1 MDHANLRGK
10 DPIDE
15 SRDTP
20 RSRFITVNRIRLH
33 YLDWGSPDKLPFVMC
48 HGGSAYAQWWDFV
61 ALAFRNRF
69 RVIAPDWRGHGESM
83 HAVPPAY
90 TTQDYVQDLSELTHS
105 LKIKDHI
112 LIGHSMGGH
121 NSMVYAADHAERL
134 RALILVDIEPG
145 YPENAVALLR
155 RLGNKPERMYDSLQE
170 AIGNFKVFPR
180 GSEMSAQK
188 LRYLAS
194 FAFAETDDGKWHAKL
209 DRKTLFREPVDAWS
223 MLPRITCPTLIVKGE
238 HSPVLTVK
246 KLDRMCASLP
256 DAHWVEVPGTHH
268 HVMHDNPPAFI
279 EVVEQFL
286 KRVL

>member
-10 DPIDE
+10 DSIDE
-15 SRDTP
+15 SSDTP
-20 RSRFITVNRIRLH
+20 RSRFITVNKIRLH

-61 ALAFRNRF
+61 APAFKDRF

-112 LIGHSMGGH
+112 LLGHSMGGH
-121 NSMVYAADHAERL
+121 NTMVYAADHAERL

-145 YPENAVALLR
+145 YPEAAVALLR
-155 RLGNKPERMYDSLQE
+155 RLGNKPEKIYNSLRE
-170 AIGNFKVFPR
+170 AIGSFKVFPR
-180 GSEMSAQK
+180 GSEMSVHK

-194 FAFAETDDGKWHAKL
+194 FAFEETEGKWHAKL

-223 MLPRITCPTLIVKGE
+223 VLPRITCPTLIVKGE
-238 HSPVLTVK
+238 HSPVLTAQ

-256 DAHWVEVPGTHH
+256 DAQWVEVPDTHH
-268 HVMHDNPPAFI
+268 HVMHDNPEAFI
-279 EVVEQFL
+279 DVIEQFL
-286 KRVL
+286 ERVL